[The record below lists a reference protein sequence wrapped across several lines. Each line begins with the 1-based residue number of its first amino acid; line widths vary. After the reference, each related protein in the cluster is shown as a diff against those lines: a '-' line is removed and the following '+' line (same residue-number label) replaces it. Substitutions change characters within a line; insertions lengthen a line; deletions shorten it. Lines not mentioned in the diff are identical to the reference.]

1 MGVTITGKK
10 IVLEF
15 PKEEFEVL
23 EPAAIEKEV
32 FNELKKL
39 KAVKDFSSGK
49 ISEKE
54 LVRILGP
61 EKALNII
68 EAKEIT
74 EKSIKR
80 AINEEE
86 AKNNK
91 TMTKRN

>member
-32 FNELKKL
+32 LNELKKL

-49 ISEKE
+49 ISEK
-54 LVRILGP
+54 
-61 EKALNII
+61 ALNII

-74 EKSIKR
+74 EKSISG
-80 AINEEE
+80 IYY
-86 AKNNK
+86 
-91 TMTKRN
+91 

>member
-10 IVLEF
+10 IVLEL

-23 EPAAIEKEV
+23 EPEVIEREV
-32 FNELKKL
+32 LNDRRKL
-39 KAVKDFSSGK
+39 KATKDFSTGK
-49 ISEKE
+49 ISERE

-68 EAKEIT
+68 EAKKIT

-80 AINEEE
+80 ARHEYK
-86 AKNNK
+86 AGL
-91 TMTKRN
+91 